1 MQQVLQSGKI
11 DEIKMVYESLCITA
25 AGKSSSDKVDRNL
38 ESRVS
43 SVANFIVEDS
53 NLKANRKSSN
63 REDLVKHITSEF
75 TEFDEATCNDILG
88 KLVN

>member
-1 MQQVLQSGKI
+1 MLQSGKI
-11 DEIKMVYESLCITA
+11 DEIKMVHESLCITA

-43 SVANFIVEDS
+43 NVANFTVEDS
-53 NLKANRKSSN
+53 NLKTNRKSSN

>member
-1 MQQVLQSGKI
+1 
-11 DEIKMVYESLCITA
+11 MVHESLCITA

-43 SVANFIVEDS
+43 NVANFIVEDS
-53 NLKANRKSSN
+53 NLKTNRKSSN
-63 REDLVKHITSEF
+63 REDLVKHITSKF

>member
-1 MQQVLQSGKI
+1 MLQSGKI
-11 DEIKMVYESLCITA
+11 DEIKMVHESLCITA

-43 SVANFIVEDS
+43 NVANFIVEDS
-53 NLKANRKSSN
+53 NLKTNRKSSN

-75 TEFDEATCNDILG
+75 TEFDEATCNDILD